1 MDRCARTEEL
11 VIPKETEADILRLH
25 HAEGWPP
32 GTIAA
37 QLDVHHDVVDRVL
50 EQDGQVPTTQ
60 VARRSIVDPYL
71 PFMQK
76 TLKKYPK
83 LTASRLHEMVCGR
96 GYPGGPD
103 HFRHIVA
110 GIRPRKSAEAYLRL
124 RTLAGEQA
132 QVDWGHFGKVAI
144 GRAQRV
150 LMCFVMVLSWSRRIF
165 LRFFYGAQMENFHRG
180 HVAAFSAFGGV
191 PREILYDNLKSAV
204 LERIDD
210 AIRFH
215 PQHLALAGHYRFKP
229 KPVGVYRGNEKG
241 RVERAIQYIR
251 RSFFAARQYVDILDL
266 NNQAE
271 SWATGIASDRRC
283 PEDETL
289 TVREAF
295 EQEKSR
301 LLPLPANPFETQ
313 ERVAVRIGKTP
324 YARFDLND
332 YSVPHTRVR
341 RQVTVVATLDK
352 VRIIDG
358 TEVIAEHRR
367 SFNRREQIE
376 DLEHIAAL
384 REHKSASRKHRAI
397 DRLHHAVPTSK
408 LLLEHLAE
416 RGDNLGSAT
425 ATLMHLLDSFG
436 AKELEGAIAE
446 ALESGSPS
454 PHSVQVILDQRL
466 HERQQP
472 PPIAVP
478 LTENARARDVSVTPH
493 NLADYDPQQETEED
507 TDEQDQ

>member
-1 MDRCARTEEL
+1 
-11 VIPKETEADILRLH
+11 VISKEMEADILRLH

-37 QLDVHHDVVDRVL
+37 QLGLHHDIVDRVL
-50 EQDGQVPTTQ
+50 EQDGQLPTTQ
-60 VARRSIVDPYL
+60 VARPSIVDPYL
-71 PFMQK
+71 PFMHK

-83 LTASRLHEMVCGR
+83 LTSSRLHEMVRGR

-110 GIRPRKSAEAYLRL
+110 DIRPRKAAEAYLRL

-132 QVDWGHFGKVAI
+132 QVDWGHFGKVSV
-144 GRAQRV
+144 GRAQRI
-150 LMCFVMVLSWSRRIF
+150 LMCFVMVLSWSRMIF

-180 HVAAFSAFGGV
+180 HIAAFSAFGGV

-241 RVERAIQYIR
+241 RVERAIRYVRQ
-251 RSFFAARQYVDILDL
+251 SFFAARKYADLHDL

-289 TVREAF
+289 RVREAF
-295 EQEKSR
+295 EQEKPK
-301 LLPLPANPFETQ
+301 LLPLPENPFETQ
-313 ERVAVRIGKTP
+313 ERIAVRIGKTP

-332 YSVPHTRVR
+332 YSVPHTRVK
-341 RQVTVVATLDK
+341 RQVTVLATLEK
-352 VRIIDG
+352 VRVVDG
-358 TEVIAEHRR
+358 NEVIAEHPR
-367 SFNRREQIE
+367 SFSRREQIE
-376 DLEHIAAL
+376 DIEHIAKL
-384 REHKSASRKHRAI
+384 REHKSAAKKHRAI
-397 DRLHHAVPTSK
+397 DRLHHTVPASK
-408 LLLEHLAE
+408 AFLECLAE

-425 ATLMHLLDSFG
+425 ATLMHLLESFG
-436 AKELEGAIAE
+436 AKELESAMAE
-446 ALESGSPS
+446 ALERGSPS

-466 HERQQP
+466 HKRQQP

-493 NLADYDPQQETEED
+493 NLADYDPKFEAEED
-507 TDEQDQ
+507 DHEQD